1 MSALFSPITLR
12 GLTLANRIAVSPMCQ
27 YSAVDG
33 AATDWHLAHLGT
45 LSASGAGLLVVEATA
60 VEPEGRITHGD
71 LGLYDE
77 ASEDA
82 LARIVSHCRDH
93 GAARLGI
100 QLSHAGRKASAQ
112 RPWEGGRALGADE
125 KPWTT
130 IAPSAEAF
138 GEGWHVP
145 RTMERADLERVKA
158 AHAASAGRA
167 ARLGFDLLEL
177 HAAHGYLLHQF
188 LSGRANRRTDDYGG
202 SIDNRMR
209 FPLEVVR
216 AVRKAWPRDRPL
228 GVRMTGS
235 DWVEGGIDLDEAVRF
250 AHGLKAEGVDFVCV
264 SSGGVTPSAA
274 PRIGPGYQVALAKRV
289 RDETGLAVRAV
300 GLVTRPKQAER
311 IVVAGDADMVALGR
325 AFLDNPHWGW
335 AAARVLGA
343 DVERPV
349 QYQRAADAVWPGAAY
364 SDAD

>member
-93 GAARLGI
+93 GSARLGI

-138 GEGWHVP
+138 GESWHV
-145 RTMERADLERVKA
+145 
-158 AHAASAGRA
+158 
-167 ARLGFDLLEL
+167 
-177 HAAHGYLLHQF
+177 
-188 LSGRANRRTDDYGG
+188 
-202 SIDNRMR
+202 
-209 FPLEVVR
+209 
-216 AVRKAWPRDRPL
+216 
-228 GVRMTGS
+228 
-235 DWVEGGIDLDEAVRF
+235 
-250 AHGLKAEGVDFVCV
+250 
-264 SSGGVTPSAA
+264 
-274 PRIGPGYQVALAKRV
+274 
-289 RDETGLAVRAV
+289 
-300 GLVTRPKQAER
+300 
-311 IVVAGDADMVALGR
+311 
-325 AFLDNPHWGW
+325 
-335 AAARVLGA
+335 
-343 DVERPV
+343 
-349 QYQRAADAVWPGAAY
+349 
-364 SDAD
+364 